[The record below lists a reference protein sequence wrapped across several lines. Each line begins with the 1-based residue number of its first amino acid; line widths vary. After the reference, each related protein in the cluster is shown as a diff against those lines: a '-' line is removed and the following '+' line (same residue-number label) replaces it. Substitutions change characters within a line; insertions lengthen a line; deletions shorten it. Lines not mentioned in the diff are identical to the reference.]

1 MNQRRLFWGYLAAA
15 GTVAIWSGF
24 VLISRLG
31 GKSGLT
37 GYDVLALRLA
47 TASLLLLPFMKGLSP
62 QVWRDRRLWLLA
74 MLGGVVYGLFV
85 YTAFRFAPA
94 AHGGILLSG
103 MQPFLIMAVAWLL
116 TGVLPGR
123 QQMLGVAAICLG
135 VGSLFHSSMNLPGA
149 WSGHAL
155 LGDALL
161 LLASLSWAVY
171 TVLVR
176 RWGFTPWLLTRFV
189 AVGSALVY
197 LPVYL
202 LFLPKQLHAVPTS
215 MLVLQGLFQGI
226 GPTIVAMLLFLRAV
240 SILGVER
247 TGSLVA
253 LVPALVGLAAVPLL
267 DEPLTPWLMIGLA
280 LVSTGAFVS
289 AAPPLWRKP
298 AAAQVR

>member
-161 LLASLSWAVY
+161 LLASAVCAWWV
-171 TVLVR
+171 VLASESRRLAQDESNRHNQLLQLEIDAHMIGNRCRGRKRFDIIRPRINDAGIFRHIREIPQRLNAARRGARADRHQMSRHFAHALDSFGVVR
-176 RWGFTPWLLTRFV
+176 RGDR
-189 AVGSALVY
+189 ALH
-197 LPVYL
+197 
-202 LFLPKQLHAVPTS
+202 Q
-215 MLVLQGLFQGI
+215 
-226 GPTIVAMLLFLRAV
+226 
-240 SILGVER
+240 
-247 TGSLVA
+247 
-253 LVPALVGLAAVPLL
+253 
-267 DEPLTPWLMIGLA
+267 
-280 LVSTGAFVS
+280 
-289 AAPPLWRKP
+289 
-298 AAAQVR
+298 